1 MKKIYCLIALTLIL
15 FISCKKAMEGDA
27 MNMKA
32 VDMEIAVAPNE
43 KSIPEKTNL
52 SNRKLVKNGNI
63 EFETNDLNTTY
74 KKIIEKISKYN
85 GYISSEND
93 LKDDERIS
101 KNLDLKIPNDKFDV
115 LIAELDNE
123 IENFDSK
130 NISIEDVTDQ
140 YIDISARLKN
150 KKAVEIQYLSLLKK
164 ATKISDMLAIEA
176 KIGEIRGEIESVEG
190 SLKALE
196 NQVSFSTLN
205 INFYKKTIGTNS
217 FFSDLG
223 TSLYNGWQYLL
234 KFILLLINL
243 WPFIIIVAVLIWALK
258 KKKVK
263 K

>member
-1 MKKIYCLIALTLIL
+1 MKKIYCLIALTIIL
-15 FISCKKAMEGDA
+15 FISCKKAMEEDT
-27 MNMKA
+27 MNMKVSLA
-32 VDMEIAVAPNE
+32 SVAKVKSPSEEIH
-43 KSIPEKTNL
+43 L
-52 SNRKLVKNGNI
+52 SNRKLVKNGSI
-63 EFETNDLNTTY
+63 EFETNDLNATY

-85 GYISSEND
+85 GYIFNEND
-93 LKDDERIS
+93 SKDGEKIR
-101 KNLDLKIPNDKFDV
+101 KNLDLKIPNDKFDL

-150 KKAVEIQYLSLLKK
+150 KKAIEIQYLSLLKK

-196 NQVSFSTLN
+196 NQISFSTLN
-205 INFYKKTIGTNS
+205 ISFYKKTIGTNS

-223 TSLYNGWQYLL
+223 TSLYDGWQYLL
-234 KFILLLINL
+234 KFILLLINI
-243 WPFIIIVAVLIWALK
+243 WPFIIIVAILIWALK
-258 KKKVK
+258 KKKIK